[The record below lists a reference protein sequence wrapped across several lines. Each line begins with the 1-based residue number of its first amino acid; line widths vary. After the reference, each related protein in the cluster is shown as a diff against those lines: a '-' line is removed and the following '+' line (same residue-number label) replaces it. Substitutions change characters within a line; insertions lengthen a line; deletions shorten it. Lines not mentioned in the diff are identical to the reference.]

1 MLHLTK
7 KQFKIKNMTNEN
19 ELLKKLM
26 VSKQI
31 MDRHKEIPRN
41 HSEGQTL
48 SAPMVDSFAPV
59 QASYNIPQELMQE
72 NVAAKIPQYTNSQ
85 DRIMSSKVP
94 DAIKQLMIEHPIAQP
109 NAMTGPTLSDELV
122 EKAARL
128 MGTGGK
134 QVQESIPQRQT
145 QSQSISDNKNLKEL
159 LKEVVR
165 EVLAENGMI
174 TESTSKTN
182 DTFSFKVGKH
192 IFEGKVTKVKK
203 IQ

>member
-1 MLHLTK
+1 
-7 KQFKIKNMTNEN
+7 MTNEN
-19 ELLKKLM
+19 ELLQKLM
-26 VSKQI
+26 ISKKI
-31 MDRHKEIPRN
+31 MDKHNEIPRS

-48 SAPMVDSFAPV
+48 SAPMVESFSPI
-59 QASYNIPQELMQE
+59 QASYNIPQEIVQE
-72 NVAAKIPQYTNSQ
+72 NVAAKIPQYNNSQ
-85 DRIMSSKVP
+85 DRIMSSKLP

-109 NAMTGPTLSDELV
+109 TAMTGPTLSNELV

-128 MGTGGK
+128 MNSNNGY
-134 QVQESIPQRQT
+134 VQESHTKKQT
-145 QSQSISDNKNLKEL
+145 TQKSQAQPSIDDKNLKEL

-174 TESTSKTN
+174 TESVSKTN
-182 DTFSFKVGKH
+182 DVFSFKVGKH